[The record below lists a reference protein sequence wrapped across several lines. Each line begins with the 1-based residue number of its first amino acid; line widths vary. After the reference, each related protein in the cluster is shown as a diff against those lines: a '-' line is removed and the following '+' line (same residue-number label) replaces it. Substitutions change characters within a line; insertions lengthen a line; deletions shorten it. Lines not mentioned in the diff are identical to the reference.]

1 MPARRPPAATAW
13 GRLIT
18 AARLG
23 LGISQRDAARRTG
36 ISEGHWRQITS
47 GYQTVAPGRY
57 SAVRGTARTVAAMAA
72 VVGLS
77 PAQLE
82 QADRADAADVLR
94 TMQAA
99 PTAAAVLQELDVR
112 ITTLPPTEAK
122 ILLAEIGR
130 RLTGEP
136 PPPAADDR
144 RRFRRYGT

>member
-1 MPARRPPAATAW
+1 MPARHPPAPTQW

-18 AARLG
+18 AARMG

-57 SAVRGTARTVAAMAA
+57 STVRGTARTVAAMAA

-77 PAQLE
+77 PEEL
-82 QADRADAADVLR
+82 DAAGRSDAGTVLR

-130 RLTGEP
+130 RLAGGEG
-136 PPPAADDR
+136 PAPER
-144 RRFRRYGT
+144 HPFRRYGT